1 MTLTPQEKTRILVQA
16 LPYIRQ
22 FRGKTLV
29 IKYGGSAMEEESLRD
44 AFAEDVT
51 FLNFIGIRTIVVHGG
66 GPQIRE
72 ALELRGKES
81 EFVMGLRVT
90 DAETM
95 DVVSVVLGE
104 KINKDIVNLINTHGG
119 QAVGLSGADGGAL
132 RARKLSLNPPAGW
145 KGKPPEL
152 GMVGEVTGVDTALL
166 GRLGDGGFVPVVAPL
181 GVGEDGLL
189 YNINADSAAG
199 SLAAALG
206 AEKLVYLTDVVG
218 VQDNGQ
224 KLISALSKAQ
234 VKDLQSR
241 GVISGGMIPKVGAGL
256 RAIEAGVKKTHVID
270 GRIPHALLLEIFTD
284 EGIGTEIVL

>member
-22 FRGKTLV
+22 FRGKTFV
-29 IKYGGSAMEEESLRD
+29 IKYGGSAMEEESLRE

-66 GPQIRE
+66 GPQIGE
-72 ALELRGKES
+72 ALELRGKKS

-132 RARKLSLNPPAGW
+132 RAQKLSLTPPAGW

-152 GMVGEVTGVDTALL
+152 GMVGEVVGVDTALL
-166 GRLGDGGFVPVVAPL
+166 GRLGDGGFIPVVAPL
-181 GVGEDGLL
+181 GAGEDGLL
-189 YNINADSAAG
+189 YNINADNAAG

-224 KLISALSKAQ
+224 KLISSLARAQ
-234 VKDLQSR
+234 VEDLKSR
-241 GVISGGMIPKVGAGL
+241 GVISGGMIPKVDNSL

-284 EGIGTEIVL
+284 EGIGTEIIL